1 MLRNLLAKLLLI
13 ILLFIFIPNVQ
24 ALTGTVNVNDSL
36 TLRDAPTTGGQMLT
50 KFYNA
55 TALTILDTNAGSG
68 NGCSGN
74 WYKVKYGNY
83 TGYSCGD
90 FIILNQENTTVNNSA
105 DNTYLRSNYDKALSH
120 DGTIMCYEDT
130 GSLRI
135 RSSVGGN
142 GTGKYVDCGDEVD
155 ILETVDRPNTTCPYW
170 YKISRGNDI
179 GYICGYFV
187 NTTKLSST
195 AQSYYDNKTNGDTIE
210 NYQEK
215 LKQAG
220 FPSSYFPYL
229 LELHA
234 RHSNWNFISEKIN
247 LKFDDVVDGEAVD
260 GRNLL
265 QGSAF
270 DIGYLSTAAH
280 TFDFRS
286 NTYKGY
292 DSEPGY
298 YNASREAIAY
308 YLDPRNYLNEKYI
321 FAFETLG
328 YSANQNREVVSS
340 ILASQSFWPS
350 IYQYYNRADAIRDT
364 LGNVNDDIVD
374 ASSKV
379 GISAVHVATR
389 IKQEIT
395 GLSTSDSRIGGRFN
409 YNGTS
414 YTNYYNFF
422 NIKSSCNNCSSIYS
436 GYAYE
441 NGWNTPYKGI
451 KGGASFMY
459 NGYISLNQD
468 TIYYEKFDVS
478 TTNGNYSHQ
487 YMQNLAAPIQEGG
500 LKHKGYINGLSSYL
514 NTDITFV
521 IPVYE
526 EMPNYVVTAPKLG
539 SSNNYLKNLTVNNT
553 SVSNFDSNTYNYN
566 IYVSSDVNSVN
577 IGASTFV
584 DSATVSGTGT
594 IQITANEQS
603 NQIIVTSQNG
613 KSRSYTINIKREVST
628 PTSIGDA
635 MNNSGFKYNNKYL
648 FGIEIGTNVS
658 NLIGNITSHNNS
670 VVVTIKDSNGNS
682 KVNDSFRT
690 GDKITI
696 TASDGSKEYTAVI
709 FGDIDGDGTIDKK
722 DLLAVQSKVFGYA
735 NFTEIKNKASDINKD
750 GIVDKKDLL
759 AIQSHVFGYST
770 IKQG

>member
-1 MLRNLLAKLLLI
+1 MLVNLFLI
-13 ILLFIFIPNVQ
+13 ILLFIFLPNVQ

-36 TLRDAPTTGGQMLT
+36 TLRDAPTTGSQMLT

-55 TALTILDTNAGSG
+55 TTLTILDTNAGSG

-74 WYKVKYGNY
+74 WYKVQYGNY

-105 DNTYLRSNYDKALSH
+105 DNTYSRNNYDIALSY

-135 RSSVGGN
+135 RSSVGGS
-142 GTGKYVDCGDEVD
+142 GTGKYVDCGEAVD
-155 ILETVDRPNTTCPYW
+155 ILETIDRPNTTCPYW
-170 YKISRGNDI
+170 YKISRDADT

-195 AQSYYDNKTNGDTIE
+195 AQTYYDNKTNGDTIE

-220 FPSSYFPYL
+220 FPSSYYPYL

-234 RHSNWNFISEKIN
+234 RHSNWNFVAEKIN

-270 DIGYLSTAAH
+270 DIGYLSTATH
-280 TFDFRS
+280 TFDFTT

-298 YNASREAIAY
+298 YNASKEAIAY

-328 YSANQNREVVSS
+328 YSTNQNKEVVSS
-340 ILASQSFWPS
+340 ILSSQSFWPS
-350 IYQYYNRADAIRDT
+350 IYQYYNRADAIKDT

-395 GLSTSDSRIGGRFN
+395 GLSTSDSRIGGSFN
-409 YNGTS
+409 YNGNS
-414 YTNYYNFF
+414 YSNYYNFF
-422 NIKSSCNNCSSIYS
+422 NIKSSCSNCSSIYS

-451 KGGASFMY
+451 YGGASFMY

-478 TTNGNYSHQ
+478 TTNGNYTHQ

-539 SSNNYLKNLTVNNT
+539 SSNNYLRNLTVDNV

-566 IYVSSDVNSVN
+566 IYVASDVNSVKIN
-577 IGASTFV
+577 ASTYA
-584 DSATVSGTGT
+584 DSATIAGTGT
-594 IQITANEQS
+594 IQITSNEQS

-613 KSRSYTINIKREVST
+613 KIRTYTINIKREAST
-628 PTSIGDA
+628 PTSIGEA

-648 FGIEIGTNVS
+648 FGIEVGTNVS
-658 NLIGNITSHNNS
+658 NLIGNITSYNNS
-670 VVVTIKDSNGNS
+670 VAVTIKDSNGNS

-709 FGDIDGDGTIDKK
+709 YGDIDGDGTISKK

-735 NFTEIKNKASDINKD
+735 NFTEIKNQASDINKD
-750 GIVDKKDLL
+750 GVVDKKDLL
-759 AIQSHVFGYST
+759 AVQSHVFGYST